1 MNWQALYFFGSF
13 ISATLY
19 SEAFFVDSTVEK
31 ITLDKV
37 LQDLKDKG
45 ILTIKRC
52 SLGQTQGRRDK
63 EDIVKMILKKIVS
76 YVEGM
81 CAGDIALLQS
91 SGFNVVIP
99 ESNTDAKIFTVVN
112 GEKSGEVIGDWP
124 SEDKAHS
131 YNFRYCVN
139 TEVLRLVYHQISVGT
154 IGCNVSGLIKG
165 TEYAFSKST
174 VYADHESEFCD
185 PVILVI
191 L

>member
-124 SEDKAHS
+124 SDVKARS

-139 TEVLRLVYHQISVGT
+139 TEVLRNVYTQISVGT
-154 IGCNVSGLIKG
+154 TGCTVSGLVKG
-165 TEYAFSKST
+165 TEYAFSMST